1 MQACVD
7 SPLALRHPARVLGN
21 GAQTVQAALV
31 AHNCDCIGLLAV
43 AIYEQ
48 HRQDWVKNYCEIF
61 GQNPDEYA
69 WQLYELGEHTPRR
82 FAAYRQLAEARLD
95 QSVTPA
101 PVGAAESF
109 LTQLYRA
116 DPNRRRKS
124 SPRWRRLAG
133 LSR

>member
-1 MQACVD
+1 
-7 SPLALRHPARVLGN
+7 
-21 GAQTVQAALV
+21 
-31 AHNCDCIGLLAV
+31 
-43 AIYEQ
+43 
-48 HRQDWVKNYCEIF
+48 VKNYCEIF
-61 GQNPDEYA
+61 GRSPDEHA

-82 FAAYRQLAEARLD
+82 FAAYRRLAEARLD

-116 DPNRRRKS
+116 DLNKRRRS